1 MESFHATVRAH
12 IQSEL
17 DSLDRNSVLKIKQ
30 LIKAGLQDQNDM
42 DAVNM
47 RESYAQAER
56 IASGVPRERFAQI
69 ARKELKHKL

>member
-1 MESFHATVRAH
+1 MLRV
-12 IQSEL
+12 
-17 DSLDRNSVLKIKQ
+17 KQ
-30 LIKAGLQDQNDM
+30 LIKTGLNENNSF

-56 IASGVPRERFAQI
+56 IASGIPTQRFGMI